1 MLKSL
6 LKLTSTTLGNSPRPC
21 VSTLAPPLRSP
32 PGPGFCGVSNGA
44 LELNNAMAP
53 VFDVSVGLGF
63 GVGEGDGVG
72 SGVLVGDGSGDGL
85 TVGLGEGVGCGVL
98 VGEGVGFGVLV
109 GGGLAVGGVAGIV
122 VGTG

>member
-6 LKLTSTTLGNSPRPC
+6 LKLTITTLGNSPRPC

-53 VFDVSVGLGF
+53 VFDVSVGLGC
-63 GVGEGDGVG
+63 GVGDGSGDGVGLGVLVGDGSGDGVG
-72 SGVLVGDGSGDGL
+72 SGVLVGDGSGD
-85 TVGLGEGVGCGVL
+85 
-98 VGEGVGFGVLV
+98 
-109 GGGLAVGGVAGIV
+109 
-122 VGTG
+122 